1 MMSEHVIRMVGV
13 LKGRAKDEATKMG
26 LSPNDLVIVTTILHP
41 LPEYRLEKIE
51 GDPITFLL
59 SKIQSLESEEKT
71 MVSE

>member
-1 MMSEHVIRMVGV
+1 MNDHVIRKVSV
-13 LKGRAKDEATKMG
+13 LRGRAKDEAEKMG

-59 SKIQSLESEEKT
+59 SKIQSLESTAKRDEK
-71 MVSE
+71 